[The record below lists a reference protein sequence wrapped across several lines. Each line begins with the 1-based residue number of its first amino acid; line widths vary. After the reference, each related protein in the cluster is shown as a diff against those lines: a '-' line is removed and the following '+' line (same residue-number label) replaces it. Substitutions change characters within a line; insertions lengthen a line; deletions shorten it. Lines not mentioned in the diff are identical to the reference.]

1 MLLDRGYG
9 GTGREFRGDFASLD
23 FSEQVTCVA
32 DDVGQHFWRADAL
45 VIVNSW
51 REPAEPNRNEEL
63 VACFF

>member
-1 MLLDRGYG
+1 
-9 GTGREFRGDFASLD
+9 LD

-51 REPAEPNRNEEL
+51 REPAEPNRNEEPA
-63 VACFF
+63 ACFF